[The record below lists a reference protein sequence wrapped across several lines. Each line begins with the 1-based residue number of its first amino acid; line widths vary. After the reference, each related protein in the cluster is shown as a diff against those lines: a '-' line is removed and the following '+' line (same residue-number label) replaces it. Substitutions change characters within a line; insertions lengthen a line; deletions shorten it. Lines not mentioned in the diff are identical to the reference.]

1 MDPIGILHSQS
12 TSSHLHPDDDFV
24 LGNIIAMMQHSA
36 ALIGVYDEQERLR
49 FTNESFR
56 KAYYILPGEDLCWQ
70 QLMRRNFA
78 AKRGTIIQS
87 DDIDAWIASVRSRR
101 GKNKVRTYESD
112 LHCGAYI
119 WVTET
124 MLPNGWIIY
133 VGTDV
138 SELRQ
143 SERWLRQA
151 RDEAVRASS
160 TDELTGVSNR
170 RHIICQLERM
180 LPSRPEKLHKP
191 SEVAVEAGGTVGL
204 LDIDHFKKINDTY
217 GHQTGDEVLVTFAR
231 VVRETIKLRDA
242 FGRFGGEE
250 FLILFPGQSVK
261 AATATIEQL
270 YEAISQ
276 VRPVSNAPD
285 LMISFC
291 VGLTPILTSDDT
303 SRIFSRCDAALYEAK
318 ECGRNQLKVFGQSD
332 VEQES
337 GRQTPFASCDGR
349 QTLEQ

>member
-1 MDPIGILHSQS
+1 MDPIGILHSES
-12 TSSHLHPDDDFV
+12 ISSCLQPGDDFT
-24 LGNIIAMMQHSA
+24 LGNVVAMMQHSV

-56 KAYYILPGEDLCWQ
+56 NAYFILPGEDLCWQ

-78 AKRGTIIQS
+78 AKRGTIIRS

-151 RDEAVRASS
+151 RDEAIRAST
-160 TDELTGVSNR
+160 TDELTGISNR
-170 RHIICQLERM
+170 RHIIGQLERM
-180 LPSRPEKLHKP
+180 LLRGPEKSHKP

-204 LDIDHFKKINDTY
+204 LDVDHFKKINDTY
-217 GHQTGDEVLVTFAR
+217 GHQAGDEVLVTFAR

-261 AATATIEQL
+261 AAMATIEQL
-270 YEAISQ
+270 YEAISN
-276 VRPVSNAPD
+276 VRPVRNAPD
-285 LMISFC
+285 LKISFC
-291 VGLTPILTSDDT
+291 VGLTHILSGDDT
-303 SRIFSRCDAALYEAK
+303 SRIFSRCDGALYAAK
-318 ECGRNQLKVFGQSD
+318 ECGRNQMKVFGKSGI
-332 VEQES
+332 EQES
-337 GRQTPFASCDGR
+337 A
-349 QTLEQ
+349 